1 MFGIG
6 KKKEDKDV
14 SPATV
19 ATTTENV
26 PVTLD
31 TSTNKVEIDPPITAT
46 IATTTEIDGI
56 DGSNMPEEQE
66 PAPLT
71 YKEAKAFKKSK
82 YGEKIANNDKFTKI
96 YIIRNKRTNQ
106 VVELRAASPIHA
118 CNIIGW
124 KPRKVQVLDVK
135 TIEKPL
141 DEPETAASS
150 TDSETTAVIESKSE

>member
-31 TSTNKVEIDPPITAT
+31 TSTNKVEIDPDITATTDAT
-46 IATTTEIDGI
+46 IATIDKIVEG
-56 DGSNMPEEQE
+56 DEPDE